1 MYLQRLFKKNL
12 LWQVEM
18 ATGCPS
24 TDMLREDSV
33 KKRKM
38 KGERELKDVPISTL
52 SDPIATI
59 FK

>member
-1 MYLQRLFKKNL
+1 
-12 LWQVEM
+12 M

-24 TDMLREDSV
+24 TDMLREDSG

-38 KGERELKDVPISTL
+38 KRERELKYVPISTL